1 MSTLVGLKADCMKRI
16 IIRFTLMASIL
27 SMAMM
32 TGYGQEASDVD
43 ITVKEIVKKYDGKDN
58 VNCMSIVKGGGLELV
73 KIALNKE
80 FGRSFMK
87 GVTSITIIDY
97 SDASEATCTAI
108 RKELQVFSSLL
119 QEFNLNEEKQFSD
132 NDYIKCFAS
141 ENSGVLSD
149 FVIALEREK
158 SKTVMYMAGK
168 IIVEE

>member
-1 MSTLVGLKADCMKRI
+1 MNRFIIRTTLVAALFFCAVI
-16 IIRFTLMASIL
+16 SQA
-27 SMAMM
+27 
-32 TGYGQEASDVD
+32 QETSGDETA
-43 ITVKEIVKKYDGKDN
+43 VKEIVRKYDGKDK

-73 KIALNKE
+73 KMALNKE
-80 FGRSFMK
+80 FGKSFMK

-97 SDASEATCTAI
+97 SDASEATSAAL
-108 RKELQVFSSLL
+108 RKELEVFSSLL

-149 FVIALEREK
+149 FVVALESDK

-168 IIVEE
+168 IIVEQ

>member
-1 MSTLVGLKADCMKRI
+1 MNRF
-16 IIRFTLMASIL
+16 IIRTALVAALFFCAVISQ
-27 SMAMM
+27 A
-32 TGYGQEASDVD
+32 QETSGVETA
-43 ITVKEIVKKYDGKDN
+43 VKEIVKKYDGKDK

-73 KIALNKE
+73 KMALNKE
-80 FGRSFMK
+80 FGKSFMK

-97 SDASEATCTAI
+97 SDASETTCAAL
-108 RKELQVFSSLL
+108 RKELEVFSSLL

-149 FVIALEREK
+149 FVVALESDK

-168 IIVEE
+168 IIVEQ

>member
-1 MSTLVGLKADCMKRI
+1 MNRF
-16 IIRFTLMASIL
+16 IIRTALVAALFFC
-27 SMAMM
+27 AMISQA
-32 TGYGQEASDVD
+32 QETSGVETA
-43 ITVKEIVKKYDGKDN
+43 VKEIVKKYDGKDK

-73 KIALNKE
+73 KMALNKE
-80 FGRSFMK
+80 FGKAFMK

-97 SDASEATCTAI
+97 SDASEATCEAL
-108 RKELQVFSSLL
+108 RKELEVFSSLL

-149 FVIALEREK
+149 FVVALESDK

-168 IIVEE
+168 IIVEQ

>member
-1 MSTLVGLKADCMKRI
+1 MNRF
-16 IIRFTLMASIL
+16 IIRTALVAALFFCAVISQ
-27 SMAMM
+27 A
-32 TGYGQEASDVD
+32 QETSGVETA
-43 ITVKEIVKKYDGKDN
+43 VKEIVKKYDGKDK

-73 KIALNKE
+73 KMALNKE
-80 FGRSFMK
+80 FGKSFMK

-97 SDASEATCTAI
+97 SDASEATCAAL
-108 RKELQVFSSLL
+108 RKELEVFSSML

-149 FVIALEREK
+149 FVVALESDK

-168 IIVEE
+168 IIVEQ

>member
-1 MSTLVGLKADCMKRI
+1 MNRF
-16 IIRFTLMASIL
+16 IIRTALVATLFFCAVISQ
-27 SMAMM
+27 A
-32 TGYGQEASDVD
+32 QETSGVETA
-43 ITVKEIVKKYDGKDN
+43 VKEIVKKYDGKDK

-73 KIALNKE
+73 KMALNKE
-80 FGRSFMK
+80 FGKSFMK

-97 SDASEATCTAI
+97 SDASEATCAAL
-108 RKELQVFSSLL
+108 RKELEVFSSLL

-149 FVIALEREK
+149 FVVALESEK

-168 IIVEE
+168 IIIEE

>member
-1 MSTLVGLKADCMKRI
+1 MNRF
-16 IIRFTLMASIL
+16 IIRTALVATLFFCAVISQ
-27 SMAMM
+27 A
-32 TGYGQEASDVD
+32 QETSGVETA
-43 ITVKEIVKKYDGKDN
+43 VKEIVKKYDGKDK

-73 KIALNKE
+73 KMALNKE
-80 FGRSFMK
+80 FGKSFMK

-97 SDASEATCTAI
+97 SDASEATCAAL
-108 RKELQVFSSLL
+108 RMELEVFSSLL

-149 FVIALEREK
+149 FVVALESDK

-168 IIVEE
+168 IIVEQ